1 MSKNDT
7 GNEIVASGCL
17 GLGGLIAFIMS
28 CAPLIFVVLVILLLV
43 KSCN

>member
-1 MSKNDT
+1 MSKKDT

-17 GLGGLIAFIMS
+17 GLGSLIAFIMS
-28 CAPLIFVVLVILLLV
+28 CAPLLVVILVTLLFV